1 MSHRAHLAPLL
12 ALLLSAATSR
22 AQPRPVALS
31 AVEHALGAS
40 PLHMVAGHGRL
51 TAGVTRDGDLAVL
64 TWPSPSCCDQLTHL
78 STNALDARTRPRTGV
93 REGFGVALG
102 VVVETASGTRVEWLH
117 DPARWRPVASYADER
132 SLQPR
137 VTYTRV
143 DGGLTVTL
151 DDAVL
156 PSPDVLQRRVRY
168 VRTEDAAGMAIRSV
182 ALMAHANLGLTQNV
196 IPRLPFGDVLADSR
210 NDFGVVYDRALGA
223 FVHFRPADRAPIT
236 DLTSLVSAPELPA
249 NHFGPLDALL
259 RRDGDLTSDADAL
272 AASLDTT
279 FTRGVYAVVGSEPR
293 ADAFHAGREGDDFC
307 DELGVLVD
315 NVLALRTSGIVL
327 PLDPGLA
334 TGFRCPDAVRPSRLA
349 AARGWTRST
358 PSAWSLANT
367 NTLAGNPV
375 AAYLNDSAMRV
386 PFTVTGLT
394 GEARLLIAFGATAAE
409 ARTAYGTARVLSPAE
424 VIRRDGAEWERRA
437 GALVV
442 PDHLPET
449 IPLAERTR
457 ITRAARRAML
467 HVLNGTDA
475 ATGMVV
481 ASIARQA
488 PYGLDWPRDGAFFD
502 DAFDIGG
509 LPGNTTRRLDWA
521 LPLARETAL
530 GQSDIN
536 PLTDPRPPVDPR
548 TGTRQY
554 PEAAWEM
561 NYYNTGAM
569 GGFFRFEIDNTAL
582 MVWSAST
589 HLAFLSNEERM
600 TTAARWWPR
609 IRRSADLLAD
619 WRDAETGLHAL
630 ANEDDNA
637 AFSAT
642 LHGGTTV
649 FAALEACARVARLM
663 GEPAVASRW
672 ERRASELRDALVR
685 RFYDPTMRRF
695 VNDVT
700 GAAASN
706 PGSSA
711 LGATAWMVWPA
722 AMFAVTDER
731 VARQMRSDME
741 RVLAALRGDP
751 GTEGGA
757 YLTKTM
763 LAAAVFVARGGDP
776 TLRPLVEESLVRM
789 ARDVITDDTQVMGEV
804 FITLRDAD
812 GGVTA
817 RENRVSIPHLWE
829 ATLFYLTTMALS
841 EPERFD
847 FDRRALPAAMTPPP
861 GTVPLPEPM
870 ADAGAVMDATVDAPQ
885 VFDAGAAMDAGR
897 DPFAV
902 PTGPGDCACAVPG
915 PTTMGGAR
923 GGMALGALG
932 LWAAR
937 RRRRRA

>member
-1 MSHRAHLAPLL
+1 MSHRARLAPLL
-12 ALLLSAATSR
+12 ALLLAAATAH

-143 DGGLTVTL
+143 DGGLTITL

-223 FVHFRPADRAPIT
+223 FVHFRPTDRAPIT
-236 DLTSLVSAPELPA
+236 DLTALVSAPELPA

-259 RRDGDLTSDADAL
+259 RRDGDLTADADAL

-307 DELGVLVD
+307 DELGLLVD

-349 AARGWTRST
+349 VARGWTRST
-358 PSAWSLANT
+358 PSAWSLAST

-375 AAYLNDSAMRV
+375 AAYLNDSALRV
-386 PFTVTGLT
+386 PFTTTGLT
-394 GEARLLIAFGATAAE
+394 GEARLLIAFGSTAAE
-409 ARTAYGTARVLSPAE
+409 ARTAYGTARALPPAE
-424 VIRRDGAEWERRA
+424 VIRRDSAEWERRA
-437 GALVV
+437 GALAV
-442 PDHLPET
+442 PEHLPET

-502 DAFDIGG
+502 DAFDVGG

-521 LPLARETAL
+521 LPLARTTAL

-554 PEAAWEM
+554 PESAWEM

-600 TTAARWWPR
+600 TTAARWWPG

-649 FAALEACARVARLM
+649 FAALESCARVARLM

-685 RFYDPTMRRF
+685 RFYDPTMQRF

-763 LAAAVFVARGGDP
+763 LAAAVFVGRGGDP

-812 GGVTA
+812 GGVIA
-817 RENRVSIPHLWE
+817 RENRVSTPHLWE
-829 ATLFYLTTMALS
+829 ATLFYLATMALS

-847 FDRRALPAAMTPPP
+847 FDRRALPPAMIPPP

-870 ADAGAVMDATVDAPQ
+870 ADAGAVMDATMDVPQ

-915 PTTMGGAR
+915 PAPMGGAR
-923 GGMALGALG
+923 GWMALGALG

>member
-1 MSHRAHLAPLL
+1 MSRRARLAPLL
-12 ALLLSAATSR
+12 ALLLAAATSH

-249 NHFGPLDALL
+249 DHFGPLDALL

-272 AASLDTT
+272 AASLDTA

-349 AARGWTRST
+349 VARGWTRST

-386 PFTVTGLT
+386 PFTATGLT

-409 ARTAYGTARVLSPAE
+409 ARTAYGTARALSPAE

-488 PYGLDWPRDGAFFD
+488 PYGLDCLATPPGGSTGRCRSRARPRWGSRTSTPSPTRGRPSTRAP
-502 DAFDIGG
+502 A
-509 LPGNTTRRLDWA
+509 PGST
-521 LPLARETAL
+521 
-530 GQSDIN
+530 
-536 PLTDPRPPVDPR
+536 PRP
-548 TGTRQY
+548 
-554 PEAAWEM
+554 
-561 NYYNTGAM
+561 
-569 GGFFRFEIDNTAL
+569 
-582 MVWSAST
+582 
-589 HLAFLSNEERM
+589 
-600 TTAARWWPR
+600 
-609 IRRSADLLAD
+609 
-619 WRDAETGLHAL
+619 
-630 ANEDDNA
+630 
-637 AFSAT
+637 
-642 LHGGTTV
+642 
-649 FAALEACARVARLM
+649 
-663 GEPAVASRW
+663 
-672 ERRASELRDALVR
+672 
-685 RFYDPTMRRF
+685 
-695 VNDVT
+695 
-700 GAAASN
+700 
-706 PGSSA
+706 
-711 LGATAWMVWPA
+711 
-722 AMFAVTDER
+722 
-731 VARQMRSDME
+731 
-741 RVLAALRGDP
+741 RG
-751 GTEGGA
+751 
-757 YLTKTM
+757 
-763 LAAAVFVARGGDP
+763 R
-776 TLRPLVEESLVRM
+776 
-789 ARDVITDDTQVMGEV
+789 
-804 FITLRDAD
+804 
-812 GGVTA
+812 
-817 RENRVSIPHLWE
+817 
-829 ATLFYLTTMALS
+829 
-841 EPERFD
+841 
-847 FDRRALPAAMTPPP
+847 
-861 GTVPLPEPM
+861 
-870 ADAGAVMDATVDAPQ
+870 
-885 VFDAGAAMDAGR
+885 
-897 DPFAV
+897 
-902 PTGPGDCACAVPG
+902 
-915 PTTMGGAR
+915 
-923 GGMALGALG
+923 
-932 LWAAR
+932 
-937 RRRRRA
+937 

>member
-1 MSHRAHLAPLL
+1 MIHRARTAPVL
-12 ALLLSAATSR
+12 ALLLANTVAS

-40 PLHMVAGHGRL
+40 PVHMVAGHGRL

-78 STNALDARTRPRTGV
+78 SSNDVDARTRPRTGV
-93 REGFGVALG
+93 HEGFGVALG
-102 VVVETASGTRVEWLH
+102 LVVETTAGTRVEWLH
-117 DPARWRPVASYADER
+117 DPARWRPVAGYADEA

-137 VTYTRV
+137 VTYTRI

-156 PSPDVLQRRVRY
+156 PSPDVLQRRVRFA
-168 VRTEDAAGMAIRSV
+168 RTSDAAGMAIRSV
-182 ALMAHANLGLTQNV
+182 ALMAHTNLGLTQNI

-210 NDFGVVYDRALGA
+210 NDFGVVHDSTLGA
-223 FVHFRPADRAPIT
+223 FVHFRPADRAPIM
-236 DLTSLVSAPELPA
+236 DIPSLVGAPVLPA
-249 NHFGPLDALL
+249 DHFGPLDALL
-259 RRDGDLTSDADAL
+259 RRDGDITTDADAL

-279 FTRGVYAVVGSEPR
+279 FARGVYAVVGSEPR
-293 ADAFHAGREGDDFC
+293 ADAFQAGREGDDFC
-307 DELGVLVD
+307 DELGRLVD
-315 NVLALRTSGIVL
+315 NVLALRTSGITL
-327 PLDPGLA
+327 PIDPGLA
-334 TGFRCPDAVRPSRLA
+334 TGFRCPDAVRPSRVA
-349 AARGWTRST
+349 VARAWTRST

-386 PFTVTGLT
+386 PFTITGMT

-409 ARTAYGTARVLSPAE
+409 ARAGYGVAHSMTPDDL
-424 VIRRDGAEWERRA
+424 IGRDRAEWVRRA
-437 GALVV
+437 GALAV
-442 PDHLPET
+442 PEHLPES
-449 IPLAERTR
+449 IPAEDRSR
-457 ITRAARRAML
+457 ILRSARRAML

-475 ATGMVV
+475 TTGMVV

-502 DAFDIGG
+502 DAFDVGG
-509 LPGNTTRRLDWA
+509 LSGNATRRLDWA
-521 LPLARETAL
+521 LPLARETAI
-530 GQSDIN
+530 GQSEIN
-536 PLTDPRPPVDPR
+536 PLTDPRPPIDPR

-619 WRDAETGLHAL
+619 WRDAETGLAAL

-637 AFSAT
+637 VFSST

-649 FAALEACARVARLM
+649 FASLEAAARVARLM
-663 GEPAVASRW
+663 GETAVAARW

-685 RFYDPTMRRF
+685 RFYDPTTQRF
-695 VNDVT
+695 VNDVS

-706 PGSSA
+706 PGSSS

-722 AMFAVTDER
+722 AMFPVTDSR
-731 VARQMRSDME
+731 VVRQVRSDME
-741 RVLAALRGDP
+741 RVLAVLRGDA

-776 TLRPLVEESLVRM
+776 TVRPLVEEALVRM
-789 ARDVITDDTQVMGEV
+789 ARDIITADTQVMGEV

-812 GGVTA
+812 GGVIG

-847 FDRRALPAAMTPPP
+847 FDRRALPVAQTPPP
-861 GTVPLPEPM
+861 GTVPLPLPTIDAGTLAM
-870 ADAGAVMDATVDAPQ
+870 DAAVTADA
-885 VFDAGAAMDAGR
+885 AAMDTGP
-897 DPFAV
+897 DPFA
-902 PTGPGDCACAVPG
+902 PRTTGGDCGCAVPG
-915 PTTMGGAR
+915 RAGETHGWAG
-923 GGMALGALG
+923 LGALG
-932 LWAAR
+932 IWMATR
-937 RRRRRA
+937 RRRSIPRA

>member
-1 MSHRAHLAPLL
+1 MTSRARTAPVL
-12 ALLLSAATSR
+12 ALLLAASAVT

-40 PLHMVAGHGRL
+40 PVHMVAGHGRL
-51 TAGVTRDGDLAVL
+51 TAGITRDGDVAVL

-78 STNALDARTRPRTGV
+78 SSNDVDARTRPRTGV

-102 VVVETASGTRVEWLH
+102 VVVETASGARVEWLH
-117 DPARWRPVASYADER
+117 DPARWRPAAGYADER

-168 VRTEDAAGMAIRSV
+168 ARTSDAAGAAIRSV
-182 ALMAHANLGLTQNV
+182 ALMAHTNLGLTQNV
-196 IPRLPFGDVLADSR
+196 VPRLPFGDVLADSR
-210 NDFGVVYDRALGA
+210 NDFGVVHDSALGA
-223 FVHFRPADRAPIT
+223 FVHFRPTDRSPIT
-236 DLTSLVSAPELPA
+236 DIPSLVGAPVLPPD
-249 NHFGPLDALL
+249 HFGPMDALL
-259 RRDGDLTSDADAL
+259 RRHGDLTADADRL
-272 AASLDTT
+272 AAALDAT

-307 DELGVLVD
+307 DELGHMVD
-315 NVLALRTSGIVL
+315 NVIALRTSGITL
-327 PLDPGLA
+327 PIDPGLA
-334 TGFRCPDAVRPSRLA
+334 SGFRCPDAVRPSRVA
-349 AARGWTRST
+349 AARGWTRSA
-358 PSAWSLANT
+358 PSAWSLADANA
-367 NTLAGNPV
+367 LAGNPV
-375 AAYLNDSAMRV
+375 AAYLSDSAMRV
-386 PFTVTGLT
+386 PFTTTGMT

-409 ARTAYGTARVLSPAE
+409 ARAAYGTARGLTPAE
-424 VIRRDGAEWERRA
+424 IIARDGAEWTRRA
-437 GALVV
+437 GGLAV
-442 PDHLPET
+442 PEHLPET
-449 IPLAERTR
+449 IPAADRER
-457 ITRAARRAML
+457 IVRAARRAMF

-502 DAFDIGG
+502 DAFDVGG
-509 LPGNTTRRLDWA
+509 LPGNATRRLDWA
-521 LPLARETAL
+521 LPLARENPL
-530 GQSDIN
+530 GQSAIN
-536 PLTDPRPPVDPR
+536 PLTDPRPPIDPR

-561 NYYNTGAM
+561 NYYNTGEM

-619 WRDAETGLHAL
+619 WRDADTGLHAL

-649 FAALEACARVARLM
+649 FAALEAAARVGRLM
-663 GEPAVASRW
+663 GETTVAARW
-672 ERRASELRDALVR
+672 ERRASELRDALVQ
-685 RFYDPTMRRF
+685 RFYDPTMQRF
-695 VNDVT
+695 VNDVS

-706 PGSSA
+706 PGSSS

-722 AMFAVTDER
+722 SMFPVSDAR
-731 VARQMRSDME
+731 VARQMRGDME
-741 RVLAALRGDP
+741 RVLAALRGDV

-776 TLRPLVEESLVRM
+776 AVRPLVEEALVRM
-789 ARDVITDDTQVMGEV
+789 ARDVITEDTQVMGEV

-841 EPERFD
+841 EPARFD
-847 FDRRALPAAMTPPP
+847 FDRRALPVAMTPPP
-861 GTVPLPEPM
+861 GTVPLPVPM
-870 ADAGAVMDATVDAPQ
+870 ADAGMV
-885 VFDAGAAMDAGR
+885 AMDASVTPPPAASDDGC
-897 DPFAV
+897 
-902 PTGPGDCACAVPG
+902 GCAVPG
-915 PTTMGGAR
+915 RGGGAR
-923 GGMALGALG
+923 GGLGAAVLG
-932 LWAAR
+932 LWAATR
-937 RRRRRA
+937 RRRREGDAPARAARLAPQ